1 MSGQH
6 LPADH
11 SLGDANTIGG
21 YAKVHGR
28 PAAFDGSDGLSY
40 SVELCVDQV
49 NDAGTQWAA
58 YLLFLRWRR
67 IGASGVEGHLET
79 DYLARATTPDAARAA
94 LAAFPLQTARGF
106 LEQRIAETA
115 PVPARR
121 WFDVM
126 RDESDLPDVD
136 PHGGDAQV
144 GDPQVGDAQVGDPQ
158 VGDPQVGDPQVGDP
172 HGGHAP
178 ERSTRHD
185 VLHD

>member
-21 YAKVHGR
+21 YALVHGR
-28 PAAFDGSDGLSY
+28 PAAFDGSDGLAY

-79 DYLARATTPDAARAA
+79 DYLTRATTQEIGRAH
-94 LAAFPLQTARGF
+94 
-106 LEQRIAETA
+106 
-115 PVPARR
+115 V
-121 WFDVM
+121 
-126 RDESDLPDVD
+126 
-136 PHGGDAQV
+136 
-144 GDPQVGDAQVGDPQ
+144 
-158 VGDPQVGDPQVGDP
+158 
-172 HGGHAP
+172 
-178 ERSTRHD
+178 
-185 VLHD
+185 